1 MEPRDWTA
9 LAALYVAVYYAVAR
23 MAMRKLKSVDPDRYA
38 ELGAKPS
45 VGMQNSFAIGRML
58 FDRELPKRSYP
69 ASVSGMIT
77 VARYMLFLSP
87 VVLLGVISVAR
98 IVG

>member
-1 MEPRDWTA
+1 MEPRDWIA

-23 MAMRKLKSVDPDRYA
+23 MAMCKLKSVDPDCYSQLA
-38 ELGAKPS
+38 AKPG
-45 VGMQNSFAIGRML
+45 VGIRNSFAIGRML
-58 FDRELPKRSYP
+58 FNRGLPKRSYP
-69 ASVSGMIT
+69 ASVSGMIM

-87 VVLLGVISVAR
+87 VVLLGVIGVVR